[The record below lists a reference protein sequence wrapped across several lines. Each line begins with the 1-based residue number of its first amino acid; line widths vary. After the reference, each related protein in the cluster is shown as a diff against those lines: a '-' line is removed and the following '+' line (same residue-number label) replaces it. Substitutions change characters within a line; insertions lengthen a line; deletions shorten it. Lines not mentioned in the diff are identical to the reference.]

1 MKSIKKSRKQQKKG
15 QTKKPVVK
23 LRYIALITGLL
34 FLCIAGPLFIV
45 WKQVSIHTVSVEL
58 DRLTDSLSVMHK
70 EAASLRA
77 AVQKLSRTARIE
89 TVATKHLD
97 MHYPSSDQIT
107 IIEPEKKE
115 TKALLTDWEFLAIF
129 KKSLIQDKAN
139 EDI

>member
-1 MKSIKKSRKQQKKG
+1 MKAKKKSRKQPKKG
-15 QTKKPVVK
+15 QQKKPVVK

-58 DRLTDSLSVMHK
+58 DRLTDSLSVMNK
-70 EAASLRA
+70 EAASLQA

-89 TVATKHLD
+89 TVATEHLD

-107 IIEPEKKE
+107 IIEKKN
-115 TKALLTDWEFLAIF
+115 TPSIALFQ
-129 KKSLIQDKAN
+129 K
-139 EDI
+139 